1 MEKPTSWFLS
11 LFVEVT
17 HDQVKGKP
25 IGDLENLFAQGID
38 TPIGKSKS
46 CTLRGFATSEEE
58 LDKISQNDDW
68 ADESFFCPYC
78 KKEYFDDYLTEGEQ
92 LFECINEGPDQADEN
107 VEGCGK
113 TFVVTKSTNSITY
126 YTEKIASA

>member
-11 LFVEVT
+11 LVIEVT
-17 HDQVKGKP
+17 YNQAKGKTFGEL
-25 IGDLENLFAQGID
+25 IDLFAQGVD

-46 CTLRGFATSEEE
+46 CELHGFATSKEE
-58 LDKISQNDDW
+58 LDKLSQNDDW

-78 KKEYFDDYLTEGEQ
+78 KKEYFDDYLEEGAQE
-92 LFECINEGPDQADEN
+92 FECTNDGVDQANED

-113 TFVVTKSTNSITY
+113 MFIVTKETTGLTY
-126 YTEKIASA
+126 STEKIE